1 MQPETTG
8 EFLLEVRCEEIPA
21 RMLEAAIKELTQ
33 RTFED
38 LMGRGV
44 GPREVETGFTPR
56 RLMLVLKGLPEKA
69 GDVVETVTGPP
80 ASAAFAADGTPTK
93 AALGFAQRLGVG
105 PEQLERVRTEKG
117 EYVAARR
124 HTPGRPTIE
133 ILAEVVTKVLL
144 GIGWAK
150 TMRWGSGVG
159 PWVRPVHGVVALF
172 DGEVVPIELFGVRAG
187 RATVGHPT
195 LSPASFD
202 VADSADYRRQLAERD
217 IEVRFDVRCRRLAEE
232 MGARAA
238 AAGGTLV
245 DDPGLLAKLGAICE
259 IPGVMEGS
267 FDTALLELPREVLG
281 TSLRDHQSAFTV
293 EKDGAMLPLFLT
305 VMDRPDDQARFS
317 RLAQELTAELR
328 ARR

>member
-1 MQPETTG
+1 MQPETRG

-56 RLMLVLKGLPEKA
+56 RLVLVLKGLPAKA
-69 GDVVETVTGPP
+69 EDVVETVTGPP
-80 ASAAFAADGTPTK
+80 AIAAFAADGSPTK
-93 AALGFAQRLGVG
+93 AALGFAQRLGVA
-105 PEQLERVRTEKG
+105 PEELERVRTEKG

-187 RATVGHPT
+187 RTTVGHPT

-202 VADSADYRRQLAERD
+202 VADSADYRRQLAARG
-217 IEVRFDVRCRRLAEE
+217 IEVRFKDRCDRLAAE
-232 MGARAA
+232 MTARAE
-238 AAGGTLV
+238 AAGGRLV
-245 DDPGLLAKLGAICE
+245 DDPELLAKLG
-259 IPGVMEGS
+259 
-267 FDTALLELPREVLG
+267 
-281 TSLRDHQSAFTV
+281 
-293 EKDGAMLPLFLT
+293 
-305 VMDRPDDQARFS
+305 
-317 RLAQELTAELR
+317 
-328 ARR
+328 